1 MNCLY
6 KSMYGCE
13 GDNKINYVLN
23 ITSLVHMEHVFHAR
37 IELGTIYKKDGHCLM
52 KSIGSSV
59 KS

>member
-1 MNCLY
+1 
-6 KSMYGCE
+6 MYGCE